1 MNFAILLLNILV
13 VVFVFVSGVPSWK
26 EVHRGGGLKIGTAGN
41 KNNSS
46 LRGNGIKLG
55 GSTRGVRLS
64 TTTVAPEEDHIIHPP
79 TVATSQGD
87 LFHLHAGMVV
97 PYKAFGTREYNKA
110 VNLAKY
116 IVQRKLNFLK
126 HYDIN
131 VHIMMKPMSPS
142 PTGNQ
147 HIFHFSFR

>member
-1 MNFAILLLNILV
+1 MNLAILLLNILV
-13 VVFVFVSGVPSWK
+13 VVLVVGSGGSSWK
-26 EVHRGGGLKIGTAGN
+26 EVHRGGGLKIGLSGN
-41 KNNSS
+41 KNTSS

-64 TTTVAPEEDHIIHPP
+64 TTTMVPEEDHIIHPP
-79 TVATSQGD
+79 TATISQD
-87 LFHLHAGMVV
+87 DTTHLHAGMVV

-110 VNLAKY
+110 VNSAKY

-126 HYDIN
+126 NYDIN

-142 PTGNQ
+142 PTGN
-147 HIFHFSFR
+147 FSISF

>member
-1 MNFAILLLNILV
+1 MHFAILLSKVLV
-13 VVFVFVSGVPSWK
+13 VVSVFVSGGTWK
-26 EVHRGGGLKIGTAGN
+26 EVHRGGGLKIGTTGG
-41 KNNSS
+41 KNNTS

-55 GSTRGVRLS
+55 GSTRGVRSS
-64 TTTVAPEEDHIIHPP
+64 TTTMAPEEDHIIHPP

-87 LFHLHAGMVV
+87 LVHLHAGMVV

-142 PTGNQ
+142 PTGN
-147 HIFHFSFR
+147 IPILYVI

>member
-1 MNFAILLLNILV
+1 MKYIIQFFNIIIAFSV
-13 VVFVFVSGVPSWK
+13 VVSGIPSWK
-26 EVHRGGGLKIGTAGN
+26 EVHRGGGLKIGLAGN
-41 KNNSS
+41 KNNTS

-55 GSTRGVRLS
+55 GSTRGVRVS
-64 TTTVAPEEDHIIHPP
+64 TTTMAPEEDHIIHPP
-79 TVATSQGD
+79 TVTVSQGD
-87 LFHLHAGMVV
+87 LFHLHVGMVV

-126 HYDIN
+126 NYDIN

-142 PTGNQ
+142 PTGKL
-147 HIFHFSFR
+147 F